1 MESIVQHWKQG
12 GGGITK
18 PGGVPETAGC
28 DTWCYGLVDMM
39 VLGQRLDTILEVFP
53 TLMIL

>member
-18 PGGVPETAGC
+18 LGGVPETAGC